1 MATGDGCE
9 CVHVHSGKE
18 KRMNRAKKKGVRVG
32 EGRER
37 TGLGNKWMSQGKKY
51 GATGFGRLHPQYT
64 NRVLRSGNP
73 QNTK

>member
-37 TGLGNKWMSQGKKY
+37 TGLGNKWMRKGKKY
-51 GATGFGRLHPQYT
+51 AWRDGVRKVTSTVHE
-64 NRVLRSGNP
+64 
-73 QNTK
+73 